1 MAAKNKQQIHLSLA
15 EDVDSVPDA
24 VAQFLEF
31 SGAVFVVPVN
41 GQLHL
46 PGAVVEPEH
55 WVPRPQ
61 LQQDEVC
68 VLPSHQFPGR
78 AVVEDESVVLLSD
91 ELNACV
97 AVLTLREGCVPRPPV
112 AMETVARLLTP
123 RAVKLVIAGAAG
135 DGKQM
140 TL

>member
-15 EDVDSVPDA
+15 EDIHPVPDA
-24 VAQFLEF
+24 IAQFLQLP
-31 SGAVFVVPVN
+31 GAVFVVPVY

-68 VLPSHQFPGR
+68 VLPRRQFPCR
-78 AVVEDESVVLLSD
+78 AVVEDQSVVLLGD
-91 ELNACV
+91 ELDARV
-97 AVLTLREGCVPRPPV
+97 TVLALGEWRVPRPPI
-112 AMETVARLLTP
+112 AMETVAGLLAT
-123 RAVKLVIAGAAG
+123 RAVKLVVAGAAG
-135 DGKQM
+135 DGKQS